1 MLMILSSMF
10 YYYYRLF
17 ELNLSSFNTIV
28 IDYLN
33 INVNDISCMFYK
45 LDFLSFNKIKTN
57 YMICIF
63 YHYENLS

>member
-1 MLMILSSMF
+1 MILSSMF
-10 YYYYRLF
+10 YDYYRLF

-57 YMICIF
+57 YMTCIF
-63 YHYENLS
+63 YYYENLS